1 MRCAGQ
7 EPNRRR
13 RRKIDCRSREKK
25 QKLEKPVF
33 GEMSFYILLLLN
45 LCYFVSAVVSILYLF
60 YLPLT
65 FFRLFRLVFF

>member
-1 MRCAGQ
+1 
-7 EPNRRR
+7 
-13 RRKIDCRSREKK
+13 
-25 QKLEKPVF
+25 
-33 GEMSFYILLLLN
+33 LLLLN